1 MRIRS
6 VVVFALAS
14 SLVFST
20 YSLAQGARL
29 KLDLGNL
36 ASRAKENV
44 NISIDKS
51 TMDWAL
57 QGLNSKGADA
67 EQIRGLMKDLEA
79 ITVQSLKFEKEKAP
93 AWDEIME
100 AAKGVLQQIDG
111 PQWKSLVS
119 VTGKEASGP
128 QIVRVSLFKDAAGEM
143 GGMAVLAIQPTEVT
157 LVNIAGK
164 IKLDQMEAIGKAL
177 GKPGMFGPL
186 GSAKKEPQSKEQA
199 K

>member
-6 VVVFALAS
+6 VVVFALTSILAS
-14 SLVFST
+14 STF
-20 YSLAQGARL
+20 SLAQGARL

-36 ASRAKENV
+36 TARAKENV

-57 QGLNSKGADA
+57 QGLNKGADA
-67 EQIRGLMKDLEA
+67 EQIRGLMKDLDG
-79 ITVQSLKFEKEKAP
+79 ITVQSLKFDKEKAP
-93 AWDEIME
+93 AWDEILE
-100 AAKGVLQQIDG
+100 AVKGVIQLIDG
-111 PQWKSLVS
+111 PQWKPLVS
-119 VTGKEASGP
+119 VTSKEASGP

-143 GGMAVLAIQPTEVT
+143 GGMAVLSVQPTEVT

-177 GKPGMFGPL
+177 GKPGMFGRL
-186 GSAKKEPQSKEQA
+186 GTTKNEPQSKEQA